1 MLSQIN
7 KLHQLA
13 HKPSRLI
20 LGLMSGTSLDG
31 LDIALCKVSG
41 ADFDTQVELLAFT
54 TAEYPTQFKEQTRE
68 VFAKSH
74 VKSTDLCLLNV
85 TTASMHASLINQ
97 TLASW
102 GRTSEEID
110 LVASHGQTIFHMP
123 KRQHKIPNQPNA
135 TLQVGDGDHI
145 AAKTGIITVSDFR
158 QKHIAHGGEGAPLA
172 LYGDYLLTGRTSQA
186 RVLLNIGGIANFSYF
201 PTNASINEV
210 VCTDVGPGNTLMDA
224 FVQQHFN
231 KAYDKNGDLA
241 ASGKVHD
248 GLIRALMGD
257 MFFEQTLPRTTG
269 QDYFNLDWLTTKL
282 SSNCIEKISK
292 VDILCTL
299 NHFAA
304 RCIADAIRSVTD
316 ALASTQILLSG
327 GGYLNK
333 YLIRNIEQY
342 LKRPLDGTSA
352 IIGLDPDAKEA
363 MLFAILANQLVASD
377 VNESQR
383 QSSNSDYPWVSMGKI
398 SFPL

>member
-1 MLSQIN
+1 M
-7 KLHQLA
+7 
-13 HKPSRLI
+13 
-20 LGLMSGTSLDG
+20 GLMSGTSLDG

-41 ADFDTQVELLAFT
+41 ADFDTQIELLAFT
-54 TAEYPTQFKEQTRE
+54 TAEYPTHFKEQTRE
-68 VFAKSH
+68 VFAKSQ

-85 TTASMHASLINQ
+85 TTANMHASLINQ

-110 LVASHGQTIFHMP
+110 LIASHGQTIFHLP

-172 LYGDYLLTGRTSQA
+172 LYGDYLLTGRAAQA

-231 KAYDKNGDLA
+231 KPYDKNGDIA

-248 GLIRALMGD
+248 GLISALMND
-257 MFFEQTLPRTTG
+257 PFFEQTLPRTTG
-269 QDYFNLDWLTTKL
+269 QDYFNLDWLTNKL
-282 SSNCIEKISK
+282 SSNSLEKISK
-292 VDILCTL
+292 VDRICTL

-304 RCIADAIRSVTD
+304 RSIADAIRSVTD
-316 ALASTQILLSG
+316 ELASTQILLSG

-333 YLIRNIEQY
+333 YLIRNIERY
-342 LKRPLDGTSA
+342 LKRPLDGTSEA
-352 IIGLDPDAKEA
+352 IGLDPDAKEA

-377 VNESQR
+377 VNEAQR

-398 SFPL
+398 SFPY